1 VVVVRGAVRAE
12 DSGVVRANTARSQT
26 FRPPRGI
33 RYRSLSELVV
43 PAVPALEAPQIPR
56 TAGTAATPL
65 STRPL
70 SSPTVGKGPP
80 KPRAQDHRARAV
92 LAVLVRSATTA
103 DRVVLVATPKVGA
116 AAPVAPVASVALE
129 EMVRDLDSRATGP
142 AVVVVT
148 AAVGT
153 ASQAA
158 PVLAAMEAPLRTP
171 QPAVPGELLAV

>member
-1 VVVVRGAVRAE
+1 
-12 DSGVVRANTARSQT
+12 
-26 FRPPRGI
+26 
-33 RYRSLSELVV
+33 
-43 PAVPALEAPQIPR
+43 
-56 TAGTAATPL
+56 
-65 STRPL
+65 
-70 SSPTVGKGPP
+70 
-80 KPRAQDHRARAV
+80 
-92 LAVLVRSATTA
+92 
-103 DRVVLVATPKVGA
+103 VVLVATPKVGA